1 MLRSTNLPVKNS
13 PDDRSPLALAMGW
26 VSRITAISLE
36 MALPALLGYWADQ
49 WLETEPLFL
58 VLGVIAGFS
67 LGMWHLIKLAAAPPG
82 NGHRPGRSSEDE

>member
-1 MLRSTNLPVKNS
+1 MKNS

-26 VSRITAISLE
+26 VSRITTISLE
-36 MALPALLGYWADQ
+36 MALPALLGYWADR

-82 NGHRPGRSSEDE
+82 DGHPPRRSSEDE